1 MDTGLFRL
9 PAGAGRSLQRGYS
22 MLELTVVVGISG
34 LLSLAGL
41 GGLDAAHLELD
52 AAQQEL
58 VESLDQ
64 AFVLARARG
73 VNITLG
79 LASGKD
85 PNHLPIHLGRQVKWG
100 KPAGIPLPSGM
111 EDPARAATQGE
122 AHPTIT
128 VTPRRTATASLWFL
142 NDGRDVLCMRLSN
155 HGRIHLLRWRSSLR
169 RWKRV

>member
-1 MDTGLFRL
+1 MATGLFRL
-9 PAGAGRSLQRGYS
+9 PSGAGRSLQRGHS
-22 MLELTVVVGISG
+22 LLELTVVMGVSG

-41 GGLDAAHLELD
+41 SGLDAGRLELD

-73 VNITLG
+73 TNITLG
-79 LASGKD
+79 LASGND
-85 PNHLPIHLGRQVKWG
+85 PNHLPIHLGRHVKWG
-100 KPAGIPLPSGM
+100 KPARVPLPPGM
-111 EDPARAATQGE
+111 KDPARADTRGE

-155 HGRIHLLRWRSSLR
+155 HGRIHLLRWSSSLR